1 MIDLDLVSAS
11 GTIRPYQ
18 DRDLPALYDICVR
31 TGRSGADATDLYPDP
46 QLLGAVFAAPYAT
59 LEPELTF
66 VLDDGQRAVGYVLGT
81 ADSATFARRLRAEWL
96 PTQTARF
103 PEPTGEITTDEQRA
117 RYALYHPERFLNP
130 EFADYPAHLHI
141 DLLPSHQRGGF
152 GRALMTRFLDTLRER
167 GVPGVHLAMGRANV
181 NAYAFYQRMGFQEVR
196 IERWPE
202 VIYFVRRTS
211 GARD

>member
-1 MIDLDLVSAS
+1 MSAS

-31 TGRSGADATDLYPDP
+31 TGRNGADATDLYPDP
-46 QLLGAVFAAPYAT
+46 DLLGAVFAAPYAT

-66 VLDDGQRAVGYVLGT
+66 VLDDGQGAVGYIVGT
-81 ADSATFARRLRAEWL
+81 ADSATFARRLRDEWL

-103 PEPTGEITTDEQRA
+103 PEPTGEISTDEQRA
-117 RYALYHPERFLNP
+117 LYALYHPERFLNP
-130 EFADYPAHLHI
+130 EFAGYPAHLHI

-181 NAYAFYQRMGFQEVR
+181 NAYAFYQRMGFTEVR

-202 VIYFVRRTS
+202 VIYFVQRTS
-211 GARD
+211 GEPD